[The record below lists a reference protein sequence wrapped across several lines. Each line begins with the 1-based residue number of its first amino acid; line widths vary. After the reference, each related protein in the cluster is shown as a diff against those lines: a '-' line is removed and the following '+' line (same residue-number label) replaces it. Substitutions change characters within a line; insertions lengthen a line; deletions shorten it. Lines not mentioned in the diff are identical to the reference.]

1 MHACRQTDSQLA
13 SQTDS
18 QLARQTDSQL
28 ARQTDRHT
36 DIHTYMHACIHAYMH
51 TCIHAYMLMML
62 AQVVSNNDCC
72 CTLLGCL
79 WPRQRP
85 TCGLARETAAA
96 VDRDLEQQGSWLCC
110 AAVLMTG

>member
-1 MHACRQTDSQLA
+1 MHADRQTDSQLA

-28 ARQTDRHT
+28 ARQTDIQT
-36 DIHTYMHACIHAYMH
+36 YIHTCMHASMH